1 MQLVKRYL
9 TLLIGVWMVIS
20 CKNEEPEQPNILFIA
35 VDDLRPELGCYGNE
49 TVQSPHI
56 DALASEGTLYKN
68 HYVSVP
74 TCGASRHAMLTGLN
88 PISRTHLSNRAFEVL
103 MHPDSTK
110 EEGPETFIHQLRNNG
125 YYTVG
130 IGKISHNPEGKVYEY
145 LETNEGARTELPNS
159 WDEMLFNSDKWGTG
173 HNAFFGYADGTNRN
187 TLKKQVK
194 PYEAAD
200 VNDEGY
206 PDGLTAKLASEK
218 IKELTQK
225 NKPFFLAVGFFKPH
239 LPFTAPKKY
248 WDLYNENEINLAP
261 FQAIPNRSGA
271 SSLQASGEFNQYALG
286 EEKASLSESMSNEY
300 QRKLKHAYYAC
311 VSYTDAQ
318 IGKLIN
324 TLKDEGLYENTII
337 VLWGDHGWHLGDHNV
352 WGKHT
357 CFERALHS
365 PLIIKGQNS
374 EGQVVDNIVSS
385 VDIYP
390 TLMEL
395 TQTAKPEGLSGT
407 SLSNVSSPGWVNRAF
422 SYYRN
427 GVSVRNERYRLT
439 KYYRGEEIVYELY
452 DHLADPFETNNIVD
466 SHSEV
471 VEKLQPLLAKADNG
485 LYQKP

>member
-1 MQLVKRYL
+1 MYQIAKLASL
-9 TLLIGVWMVIS
+9 FMAVWMIMS
-20 CKNEEPEQPNILFIA
+20 CQSEQQKKPNILFIA

-49 TVQSPHI
+49 IIQSPHI
-56 DALASEGTLYKN
+56 DALAGDGVLYKN

-88 PISRTHLSNRAFEVL
+88 PITRTHLSNRASQVL
-103 MHPDSTK
+103 LHPDSLK
-110 EEGPETFIHQLRNNG
+110 SEGPETFVHHLRNNG

-130 IGKISHNPEGKVYEY
+130 IGKISHNPEGKVYGYMEP
-145 LETNEGARTELPNS
+145 NEGTRTELPLS
-159 WDEMLFNSDKWGTG
+159 WDEMLFNSDKWGTA
-173 HNAFFGYADGTNRN
+173 HNAFFGYANGTNRN

-194 PYEAAD
+194 PYEAAN
-200 VNDEGY
+200 VSDEGY

-218 IKELTQK
+218 IKDLREK
-225 NKPFFLAVGFFKPH
+225 EKPFFLAVGFFKPH

-248 WDLYNENEINLAP
+248 WDLYDENDINLAP
-261 FQAIPNRSGA
+261 FQAIPNRSSA
-271 SSLQASGEFNQYALG
+271 ASLQASGEFNQYALG

-318 IGKLIN
+318 IGKLIA
-324 TLKDEGLYENTII
+324 TLKEEGLYDNTII

-357 CFERALHS
+357 CFERALQS
-365 PLIIKGQNS
+365 PLIIKSPNI
-374 EGQVVDNIVSS
+374 EGNVVDEIVSS

-395 TQTAKPEGLSGT
+395 TQTAKPGKLDGK
-407 SLSNVSSPGWVNRAF
+407 SLLNTDKDWKNRAF

-427 GVSVRNERYRLT
+427 GVSVRNESYRLT
-439 KYYRGEEIVYELY
+439 KYYRNEEIVYELY
-452 DHLADPFETNNIVD
+452 DHLADPFETNNIASNYPKIITD
-466 SHSEV
+466 
-471 VEKLQPLLAKADNG
+471 LQPLMAKADNG